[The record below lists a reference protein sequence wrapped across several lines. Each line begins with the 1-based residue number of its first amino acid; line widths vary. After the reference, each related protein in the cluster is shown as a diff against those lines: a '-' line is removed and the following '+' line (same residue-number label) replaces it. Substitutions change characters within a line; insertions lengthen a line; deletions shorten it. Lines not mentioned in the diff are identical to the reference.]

1 MLYHLLVP
9 LADTFGPLNVFRYIT
24 FRAGGAV
31 VTALLISFIWGQQV
45 IDWLRRM
52 QREGQP
58 IRPDGPEGHLITKK
72 GTPTMGGVLILFA
85 LAVSTLLWADLS
97 NRYVWAVLVVTLG
110 FGLVGFADDYLKVS
124 KQIGRAHV

>member
-72 GTPTMGGVLILFA
+72 GTP
-85 LAVSTLLWADLS
+85 
-97 NRYVWAVLVVTLG
+97 
-110 FGLVGFADDYLKVS
+110 
-124 KQIGRAHV
+124 IGRAHV